1 MPRYSYGGQALIEGV
16 LMRGRDAIAVAL
28 RHPDGRIVY
37 ATERLDCGFHGS
49 RWAKLP
55 FLRGLDR
62 PVRDPVR
69 RHPLARPERVAPGRR
84 ARGEEGDEGV
94 ELGKG
99 SIALMLGLTL
109 LAGVGIFFLLPLLIA
124 SATTSNIENGLVQ
137 HLVEGLIRVG
147 IFLGYLL
154 LIAQAEDV
162 RRVFQYHGA
171 EHMTIHALEAG
182 DPLVVDEVRK
192 YPTAHPRC
200 GTEFLVVVIALS
212 IVAFSLVGRQEPLV
226 MIGSRIALIP
236 VIAAVG
242 YEILKWGAKHRGNAV
257 VRAIMYPGILVQK
270 ITTRQP
276 TDDMIEVAIV
286 SMEQALQADGEPLPA
301 GSGTLRARRRWTLPG
316 ERPRRAPA
324 RRRRR
329 AGHDRSAAPGSMSG
343 DADRHRSRRPP
354 RARSSAST
362 TDVQAELATPEVSTD
377 PDGSGRSARSCPG
390 SSPSSRP
397 SARSRRPAPSWPAR
411 ARCATAAT
419 RDPEMKAMVAD
430 EIERLTADEDAA
442 PRGAQGPPPAA
453 RPERRPRRDP
463 RDPGRRRRR
472 RGRPV
477 RRGALPDVRPLR
489 GAPPVHARS
498 CSASTRPASAGS
510 RRRSSRSTATAPT
523 AA

>member
-28 RHPDGRIVY
+28 RHPDGRIMW
-37 ATERLDCGFHGS
+37 ATERLDSGFHGS

-55 FLRGLDR
+55 FLRGLIVLYETLFVGTR
-62 PVRDPVR
+62 WLVRSASVQ
-69 RHPLARPERVAPGRR
+69 AAGT
-84 ARGEEGDEGV
+84 GEEGDEGV

-154 LIAQAEDV
+154 LISQADDI

-182 DPLVVDEVRK
+182 DPLVVSAVRK

-242 YEILKWGAKHRGNAV
+242 YEILKWGAKHRGNAL

-276 TDDMIEVAIV
+276 TADMIEVAIV
-286 SMEQALQADGEPLPA
+286 SMEQALEADGEALPA
-301 GSGTLRARRRWTLPG
+301 GSGTLPRDVLTLPG
-316 ERPRRAPA
+316 KAA
-324 RRRRR
+324 
-329 AGHDRSAAPGSMSG
+329 AGEAAGPVTIDPPLPG
-343 DADRHRSRRPP
+343 A
-354 RARSSAST
+354 
-362 TDVQAELATPEVSTD
+362 
-377 PDGSGRSARSCPG
+377 
-390 SSPSSRP
+390 
-397 SARSRRPAPSWPAR
+397 
-411 ARCATAAT
+411 
-419 RDPEMKAMVAD
+419 
-430 EIERLTADEDAA
+430 
-442 PRGAQGPPPAA
+442 
-453 RPERRPRRDP
+453 
-463 RDPGRRRRR
+463 
-472 RGRPV
+472 
-477 RRGALPDVRPLR
+477 
-489 GAPPVHARS
+489 
-498 CSASTRPASAGS
+498 
-510 RRRSSRSTATAPT
+510 
-523 AA
+523 